1 MLLHGDI
8 WFGFIIKLIIIRK
21 YGDNINYALK
31 EVFTRFTNLNEFFGC
46 YNLGIFQMF
55 TILDISQKLKKIL
68 STMYKDTF
76 VHFLE

>member
-31 EVFTRFTNLNEFFGC
+31 EVLKKFTNLVEFFGE
-46 YNLGIFQMF
+46 F
-55 TILDISQKLKKIL
+55 T
-68 STMYKDTF
+68 T
-76 VHFLE
+76 